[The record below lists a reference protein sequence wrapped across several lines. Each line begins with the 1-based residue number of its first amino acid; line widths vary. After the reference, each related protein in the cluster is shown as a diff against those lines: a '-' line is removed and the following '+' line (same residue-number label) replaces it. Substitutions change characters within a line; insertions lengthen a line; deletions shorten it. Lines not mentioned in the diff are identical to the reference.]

1 MLRAGS
7 TYVNVVPVLN
17 AKETQRSERKRM
29 ITVESI
35 QKSSGITFRSLW
47 ELVLNLGAVGV
58 WPQVPCL
65 GHTAVESSDNALLVK
80 RITYLSTLLLNSIN
94 ICNAKYF
101 FFILIPLDRR
111 LSWCPI
117 FKLLFLLCFC
127 KRIPWCISG
136 LRHSPWFQIVFAE
149 CRTLGCCLQVR
160 WTKKCVAVKSTGA
173 AGEKHINL

>member
-58 WPQVPCL
+58 
-65 GHTAVESSDNALLVK
+65 
-80 RITYLSTLLLNSIN
+80 
-94 ICNAKYF
+94 
-101 FFILIPLDRR
+101 
-111 LSWCPI
+111 
-117 FKLLFLLCFC
+117 
-127 KRIPWCISG
+127 
-136 LRHSPWFQIVFAE
+136 
-149 CRTLGCCLQVR
+149 
-160 WTKKCVAVKSTGA
+160 
-173 AGEKHINL
+173 